1 MSLFHRSLTV
11 GLVAAFVGVVVAQ
24 EKDAKEEKTQTIE
37 AGDLSFK
44 APEGWKKE
52 TPKSAMRKAQ
62 IKIEPVKGDD
72 EPAELLVFAFPSGAG
87 SVESNIDRWEKQ
99 FVDADKKTP
108 KAKVEKKK
116 GVNVDVT
123 RVEISGRYVAS
134 VMPGS
139 NERNDKPNYRLLGAI
154 VETKDAG
161 YFFKL
166 TGPEKTVAEATK
178 GFDKLIESMK
188 LDK

>member
-1 MSLFHRSLTV
+1 MNMIHRSLTV
-11 GLVAAFVGVVVAQ
+11 ALVAAFVGVVAA
-24 EKDAKEEKTQTIE
+24 EDEKTQTVK
-37 AGDLSFK
+37 ADALTFK
-44 APEGWKKE
+44 APESWKKE
-52 TPKSAMRKAQ
+52 TPKSSMRKAQ
-62 IKIEPVKGDD
+62 MKIEPAKGDD

-99 FVDADKKTP
+99 FIDADKKTP

-123 RVEISGRYVAS
+123 RVEVSGRYVAA

-139 NERNDKPNYRLLGAI
+139 AEKNDKPNYRLLGAI
-154 VETKDAG
+154 VETKDTG

-166 TGPEKTVAEATK
+166 TGPEKTVSEATK
-178 GFDKLIESMK
+178 GFDALIESMK
-188 LDK
+188 LEK